1 MVNNRGL
8 KKDLA
13 TSLAVV
19 YLSLRENQNEFFN
32 KMIEKVHWIFNLII
46 SIPAKKKKKKK
57 FFRKKNPSLFFPS
70 KKKKKKKKEGEVD
83 ILCWNY
89 NKLKH
94 K

>member
-46 SIPAKKKKKKK
+46 SIPQKKKKKKRSFREAAAWENVIK
-57 FFRKKNPSLFFPS
+57 FQHILKNCKLIYKFPF
-70 KKKKKKKKEGEVD
+70 KV
-83 ILCWNY
+83 
-89 NKLKH
+89 
-94 K
+94 